1 MFDVSF
7 LLILIII
14 VALIFDFTNGA
25 HDCAN
30 AIATV
35 VSTKVLSPRTA
46 VIMAAT
52 LNLIGAFLGT
62 KVANTLGSG
71 IVHPDIVANC
81 QPLVLAALIG
91 AIGWNLFTWHFGIP
105 SSSSHALI
113 GGLMGAAVAYAG
125 FSSLNGGSIL
135 TKILLPLVLSP
146 LAGFGMGL
154 LVMFLIMFLCAKCA
168 RNKLNTAFTRLQ
180 VLSAAFMATSHG
192 MNDAQK
198 TMGVITLA
206 LFIFNEIETI
216 AVPLWVKCLCATFM
230 ALGTA
235 MGGWK
240 IVKTMGHK
248 IFKLEPVH
256 GFASETSAALVIS
269 GASLLGAPISTTHT
283 ITACIFG
290 VKFDIID
297 KSTGIGST
305 KRLTAVRWGVAG
317 HLIIAWVL
325 TIPASGLLAACSFF
339 LLNAVGFA

>member
-1 MFDVSF
+1 MMPYSARDV
-7 LLILIII
+7 
-14 VALIFDFTNGA
+14 
-25 HDCAN
+25 
-30 AIATV
+30 
-35 VSTKVLSPRTA
+35 VLSKYLFGWIA
-46 VIMAAT
+46 VAVSAAAT
-52 LNLIGAFLGT
+52 F
-62 KVANTLGSG
+62 
-71 IVHPDIVANC
+71 
-81 QPLVLAALIG
+81 VLQTILSVIWLSDVEG
-91 AIGWNLFTWHFGIP
+91 PSIP
-105 SSSSHALI
+105 
-113 GGLMGAAVAYAG
+113 V
-125 FSSLNGGSIL
+125 
-135 TKILLPLVLSP
+135 ILLSVCVAVCILDITLPMMFR
-146 LAGFGMGL
+146 FGVEKGR

-290 VKFDIID
+290 V
-297 KSTGIGST
+297 GST